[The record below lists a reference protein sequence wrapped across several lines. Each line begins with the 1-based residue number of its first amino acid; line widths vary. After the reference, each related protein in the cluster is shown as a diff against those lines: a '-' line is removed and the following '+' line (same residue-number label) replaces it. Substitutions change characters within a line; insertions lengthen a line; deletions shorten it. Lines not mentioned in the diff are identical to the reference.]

1 MSNVASRIPDF
12 ESEQRLAEI
21 RRKAS
26 AGEPLPEAGTVPVGA
41 PFPQATPAAGYYGIP
56 LLKQP
61 QWKKEVPLYFFAGG
75 AAGAA
80 AVVAAVARNL
90 GGERELVRSARWVAA
105 LGGLL
110 SPALLTKDL
119 GVPGRFLNMLRV
131 FKLQSPMS
139 MGAWTLTAFSSFS
152 AASVF
157 ADLIRQRVLDK
168 RPVVVLENASEI
180 LAAATGLVMSSYTG
194 VLVGAT
200 VIPVWHKHISTLPVH
215 FAASGLN
222 SAVSILELVGHE
234 ESSPLNLLG
243 LAASTYETAQGALIE
258 LDHDR
263 TNRPLQAGKSGLI
276 VRVGGVL
283 SGPVPLALRLAY
295 AFTGRK
301 RLRRAAALCSLAGSL
316 LTRIGWVEAGKASAK
331 DHALPLEA
339 DTGSK
344 PLIKGAYTTRT
355 LEGRQE

>member
-26 AGEPLPEAGTVPVGA
+26 AGVPLTEPGATPANA
-41 PFPQATPAAGYYGIP
+41 PFPSATPAGYHGIP

-61 QWKKEVPLYFFAGG
+61 QWKKEVPLYFFTGG

-80 AVVAAVARNL
+80 AVVAAVARNM
-90 GGERELVRSARWVAA
+90 GGESELVRSARWVAA

-119 GVPGRFLNMLRV
+119 GVPSRFLNMLRV

-152 AASVF
+152 AAAAF
-157 ADLIRQRVLDK
+157 ADLVRTRIGDTQA
-168 RPVVVLENASEI
+168 VVVLENASEM

-200 VIPVWHKHISTLPVH
+200 VIPVWNRHVGTLPIH
-215 FAASGLN
+215 FAASGMN
-222 SAVSILELVGHE
+222 SAVSTLELMGHDD
-234 ESSPLNLLG
+234 SRALNVLG
-243 LAASTYETAQGALIE
+243 IAASAYETAQGAVIE
-258 LDHDR
+258 KERDR
-263 TNRPLQAGKSGLI
+263 INRPLQAGMSGLI
-276 VRVGGVL
+276 VRSGGIL
-283 SGPVPLALRLAY
+283 SGPIPLALRLAY
-295 AFTGRK
+295 SFTGRTT
-301 RLRRAAALCSLAGSL
+301 LRRAAAVCSLAGSL
-316 LTRIGWVEAGKASAK
+316 LTRIGWIEAGKASAK
-331 DHALPLEA
+331 DHLLPLGESVNRSIE
-339 DTGSK
+339 D
-344 PLIKGAYTTRT
+344 
-355 LEGRQE
+355 GR